1 MIALGFPLAHR
12 GVLGEDTQMALSH
25 LVHFVA
31 TPALLID
38 LLSRT
43 DVSQALGI
51 GFAIAALSVLVVLV
65 VCVPGALLA
74 FGISLRS
81 GGRLGSTHRAEI
93 AGITLLKVVH
103 ASRFGRSELVARDS
117 IAVTTVACIP
127 LFFGFAALL
136 A

>member
-1 MIALGFPLAHR
+1 M
-12 GVLGEDTQMALSH
+12 GVLGEDTQKALSH

-43 DVSQALGI
+43 DVSQVLGI
-51 GFAIAALSVLVVLV
+51 GFAIAALSVLVAA
-65 VCVPGALLA
+65 ALPTA
-74 FGISLRS
+74 QNVF
-81 GGRLGSTHRAEI
+81 
-93 AGITLLKVVH
+93 VD